1 MAWTPAAAATDR
13 AGNACLTTVINE
25 AAPADIDF

>member
-1 MAWTPAAAATDR
+1 MVWTPVATVTDR
-13 AGNACLTTVINE
+13 AGNACLTTVVNE